1 MFRRKYKFTDKKHS
15 RQGILSSGIGMLAL
29 FVLAASLWMAYA
41 QNGQAGRAVAVTG
54 EAAFILMCLGLY
66 FGIRGMGEEDVYR
79 LFPWFGCTVNGIL
92 FAAFVSIYALGW

>member
-15 RQGILSSGIGMLAL
+15 RQGLISSGIGLLAL
-29 FVLAASLWMAYA
+29 SALGVSLWMAYA
-41 QNGQAGRAVAVTG
+41 QSGQAGKAVALVG
-54 EAAFILMCLGLY
+54 EIAFILMCTGLY

-79 LFPWFGCTVNGIL
+79 LFPWLGCVVNGVL